1 MITIHDKRE
10 RSFNTL
16 ALGILH
22 PTQCIITEE
31 LNGLYEME
39 LQHPYDVNG
48 TWKYLTMQNIIYAP
62 TPDGEQPFRIY
73 RTNPDMDTITVY
85 ARHIF
90 YDLLDNIILH
100 CDFPFGTT
108 AKETLQVTADNLE
121 LSQGFSFYTDVNDN
135 MPGNYT
141 LDKINGVEALI
152 GPYTPQNDI
161 QFENRS
167 FISKFKSEIIRDK
180 FQISMVKSRGQNRGF
195 ELRYGKNLLG
205 LQVDEDCSDII
216 TRIYPFGKDGEML
229 STKYVD
235 SAKVGDYVYPKSA
248 AIVYQDAVFPENNS
262 TDEEID
268 EEYEKE
274 KDIILESFADVTFM
288 LDKPD
293 IPQRNIVVDFQML
306 SRIDKYKDYKHLEN
320 IYLGDTIKI
329 INDVMNFEEEAKVIA
344 YTWDAI
350 AQKYNSMEFGNL
362 KAVLTSYIDGGG
374 FYATNGTVM
383 K

>member
-1 MITIHDKRE
+1 
-10 RSFNTL
+10 
-16 ALGILH
+16 
-22 PTQCIITEE
+22 
-31 LNGLYEME
+31 
-39 LQHPYDVNG
+39 
-48 TWKYLTMQNIIYAP
+48 
-62 TPDGEQPFRIY
+62 
-73 RTNPDMDTITVY
+73 
-85 ARHIF
+85 
-90 YDLLDNIILH
+90 
-100 CDFPFGTT
+100 
-108 AKETLQVTADNLE
+108 
-121 LSQGFSFYTDVNDN
+121 
-135 MPGNYT
+135 
-141 LDKINGVEALI
+141 
-152 GPYTPQNDI
+152 
-161 QFENRS
+161 
-167 FISKFKSEIIRDK
+167 
-180 FQISMVKSRGQNRGF
+180 
-195 ELRYGKNLLG
+195 
-205 LQVDEDCSDII
+205 
-216 TRIYPFGKDGEML
+216 ML